1 MCDVL
6 CAPDTLTNA
15 PSEERGTETA
25 RNLAASKV
33 LSRAD
38 RVQLQRWL
46 QKDQGP
52 AEAKLLYRASRDGRK
67 LQRFHEL
74 CDNKGPTVVVAK
86 SKGGHIFG
94 GYAEMSW
101 RRICREPEI
110 FPVPAVRAR
119 SCAAIA
125 PPHLPEPFQRALGE
139 CWLRT
144 LLWR

>member
-1 MCDVL
+1 ML

-74 CDNKGPTVVVAK
+74 CDNKGPTVVLAK

-101 RRICREPEI
+101 RSGGGYAESRKSFLFRLSG
-110 FPVPAVRAR
+110 AR